1 MTNIPD
7 IYIGENFFKLDE
19 ILNSYKDK
27 ECGAVDIFIGMPR
40 ASEEDGDIIE
50 LFYESY
56 KSMAEKIIK
65 EIIEDAKEKFK
76 LKKVIVHH
84 RIGSVPL
91 SEPSFLVVVWSGHRE
106 EAFKGCRYVVDEVK
120 AKAPIWKKEI
130 FKDGNERWKENKG

>member
-1 MTNIPD
+1 MKNIPD
-7 IYIGENFFKLDE
+7 IYIGEEFFNLDE
-19 ILNSYKDK
+19 ILNSYKNK

-40 ASEEDGDIIE
+40 SSKEDGDIKE

-65 EIIEDAKEKFK
+65 EIIENAKNRFG

-84 RIGSVPL
+84 RVGSVPI
-91 SEPSFLVVVWSGHRE
+91 SEPSFIVVVWSGHRD

-130 FKDGNERWKENKG
+130 FRDGIESWKENKN